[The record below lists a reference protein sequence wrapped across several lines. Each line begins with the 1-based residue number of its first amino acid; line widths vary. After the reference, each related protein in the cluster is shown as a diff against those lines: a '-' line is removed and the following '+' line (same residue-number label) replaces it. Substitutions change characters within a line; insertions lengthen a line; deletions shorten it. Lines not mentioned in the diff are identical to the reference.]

1 MAFDLASVLSN
12 VSDSDTAREQI
23 EYIKLDLIEEDPNNF
38 YQLTGVEEL
47 AANIQLC
54 GLQQPIRVRPIPGES
69 ERYRIVSGH
78 RRRAAL
84 VLLAKENPERWS
96 EAACIVEDD
105 EVSPALQQLRL
116 IYANANTRT
125 MTNAELSEQAVQ
137 VEKLLYQLKEEGYE
151 FPGRMRDHVAQAVNA
166 SKTKLARLKVIR
178 ENLSHVWS
186 IPWKKGKLNE
196 SVAYEMAQL
205 PETWQQVIYEAR
217 GENGYLD
224 AKYIKIFKERF
235 GKIEALKC
243 KKMAG
248 YEFCHNME
256 RKQQLVASNSPYN
269 TFYCDK
275 CCGKCPELATCK
287 NVCPVMEDKAKKLRA
302 DKREARK
309 QEIAAEREKERPTV
323 ERVESIWHRF
333 GEERIL
339 SGKSVKDVKN
349 AAGDYYWSN
358 DLEKYEKLESGTKKV
373 TPATKLPYGIYADDV
388 SRLTAL
394 ADLFGCSIDYL
405 LCRTDVREMAQE
417 DSTAHDSDTD
427 AASDAKEPEFIPDA
441 WYPASV
447 EPPVGVPL
455 VLIDSDGYTDTGKYK
470 GCGEFTMDFGDPVT
484 FWTLMPDEKGTAQT
498 VLPVAGWQSGTPEES
513 GTYAAYVR
521 IEGVSQSMLRE
532 LYWNG
537 EWWSMHNERIAD
549 EIQVEYWAV
558 QPEFAPR
565 APKPVGNGS
574 CITGCSPT
582 GHCGAVAYCSE
593 DYTCCF
599 QCPEDCSIRCGFLD
613 AEDAK

>member
-23 EYIKLDLIEEDPNNF
+23 EYIKLDLLEEDPNNF

-178 ENLSHVWS
+178 ENLAACWQ
-186 IPWKKGKLNE
+186 PAWKDGTLTENT
-196 SVAYEMAQL
+196 AYELSKIPKAYQSVL
-205 PETWQQVIYEAR
+205 FEEKSRSGANLAYLYADDVRKFAERASAIVKQACKDSDGECSNYE
-217 GENGYLD
+217 N
-224 AKYIKIFKERF
+224 KIRK
-235 GKIEALKC
+235 AAV
-243 KKMAG
+243 AG
-248 YEFCHNME
+248 RYGW
-256 RKQQLVASNSPYN
+256 
-269 TFYCDK
+269 FYCDK
-275 CCGKCPELATCK
+275 TCCRDCQELLRCQRACPKLKATIQK
-287 NVCPVMEDKAKKLRA
+287 MKADAKA
-302 DKREARK
+302 AVK
-309 QEIAAEREKERPTV
+309 QEAAAQAERDRPVIEKISEL
-323 ERVESIWHRF
+323 WQRF
-333 GEERIL
+333 GLAREMAFKEFDDCKKAMGIYSL
-339 SGKSVKDVKN
+339 PYD
-349 AAGDYYWSN
+349 AAKMMQ
-358 DLEKYEKLESGTKKV
+358 LECGEAAV
-373 TPATKLPYGIYADDV
+373 TTQTDLPYGYTCHLPEIKKYIAI
-388 SRLTAL
+388 
-394 ADLFGCSIDYL
+394 ADLLDCSIDYL
-405 LCRTDVREMAQE
+405 FCRTDVREMAQE
-417 DSTAHDSDTD
+417 GSMVSDSDTD
-427 AASDAKEPEFIPDA
+427 TAS
-441 WYPASV
+441 
-447 EPPVGVPL
+447 
-455 VLIDSDGYTDTGKYK
+455 
-470 GCGEFTMDFGDPVT
+470 
-484 FWTLMPDEKGTAQT
+484 DEKGTAQT
-498 VLPVAGWQSGTPEES
+498 APPVAGWQSGTPEES

-537 EWWSMHNERIAD
+537 EWWSLHNERIPD
-549 EIQVEYWAV
+549 DVQVACWVAKPDPIHKT
-558 QPEFAPR
+558 PEKTESA
-565 APKPVGNGS
+565 GNGS

-582 GHCGAVAYCSE
+582 GHCGAAAYCSE